1 LRKHVNQ
8 RAQEKLKACVSVLSP
23 AILRAVNFSDR
34 SKSVLNFSKYVPF
47 AGEIVNLRI
56 SLNVYMILRLRL
68 LVERRRM
75 SREETLNT
83 AEHVLK
89 SAGFKISKRCIS
101 RPSCFCMAARRS
113 EDLAIINVP
122 SDLGK
127 ISLKDAL
134 QMQAIS
140 SLFSATPLFVGNMA
154 RDRTLE
160 DDTVYSRYDVYAVT
174 LKTLDD
180 FVNRRMMPLVEAG
193 PGGYYVRLNGDSI
206 RQRRMK
212 LGLSVGKL
220 AEQLRISRRTLYGYE
235 RGMVKA
241 SVSAAYNL
249 EWILGM
255 PVVKPID
262 IFKPAPPDAGF
273 FAMAKRIIVKNRFLK
288 NVMKKLILCDFK
300 VAATTRAPFDFVA
313 QPPNKDVKIIGG
325 VTCRGERSINE
336 RAEEILSISEVVE
349 AQPLFVT
356 DGNVVPEIDIPLI
369 VSDELD
375 HFHLAEDWVS
385 RL

>member
-1 LRKHVNQ
+1 ML
-8 RAQEKLKACVSVLSP
+8 
-23 AILRAVNFSDR
+23 
-34 SKSVLNFSKYVPF
+34 F

-56 SLNVYMILRLRL
+56 VLNVYMILRLRL

-75 SREETLNT
+75 SREETLNA

-101 RPSCFCMAARRS
+101 RPSCFCMVARRS
-113 EDLAIINVP
+113 EDLAIMKVL

-140 SLFSATPLFVGNMA
+140 SLFSATPLFVGNTA

-180 FVNRRMMPLVEAG
+180 VVNRRMMPLVEAG
-193 PGGYYVRLNGDSI
+193 PGGYYVRLDGESI

-262 IFKPAPPDAGF
+262 IFKPAPPDVGF
-273 FAMAKRIIVKNRFLK
+273 FATAKRMIVKNRFLK
-288 NVMKKLILCDFK
+288 NVMKKLILCNFK

-325 VTCRGERSINE
+325 VTRRGEKSLNE
-336 RAEEILSISEVVE
+336 RVEEILSISEVVK

-356 DGNVVPEIDIPLI
+356 DGNLVPEIDIPLI
-369 VSDELD
+369 ASNELD
-375 HFHLAEDWVS
+375 KFHLAEDWVP
-385 RL
+385 RF

>member
-1 LRKHVNQ
+1 MNQ
-8 RAQEKLKACVSVLSP
+8 
-23 AILRAVNFSDR
+23 
-34 SKSVLNFSKYVPF
+34 
-47 AGEIVNLRI
+47 
-56 SLNVYMILRLRL
+56 
-68 LVERRRM
+68 
-75 SREETLNT
+75 EETLNA

-89 SAGFKISKRCIS
+89 SAGFKISKRCSS
-101 RPSCFCMAARRS
+101 RPSCFCMVTRKMD
-113 EDLAIINVP
+113 DLAFIKVP

-140 SLFSATPLFVGNMA
+140 SLFSATPLFIGDMA
-154 RDRTLE
+154 RERPLE
-160 DDTVYSRYDVYAVT
+160 DDTVYTRYEVYAVT

-180 FVNRRMMPLVEAG
+180 FVNRSMMPLVEAG
-193 PGGYYVRLNGDSI
+193 PGGYYARLDGEAI

-262 IFKPAPPDAGF
+262 IFKPAPPGVGF
-273 FAMAKRIIVKNRFLK
+273 FAAAKRMIVRNRFLK
-288 NVMKKLILCDFK
+288 TVMKRLILCNFK
-300 VAATTRAPFDFVA
+300 VAATSRAPFDFIA
-313 QPPNKDVKIIGG
+313 QPPDESVKIIGG
-325 VTCRGERSINE
+325 VTRRGEKSIDE
-336 RAEEILSISEVVE
+336 RAKEILSISEVVN
-349 AQPLFVT
+349 AQPLFIT
-356 DGNVVPEIDIPLI
+356 DGKLVPEIDIPLI
-369 VSDELD
+369 DSEELER
-375 HFHLAEDWVS
+375 FHLAEDLIS
-385 RL
+385 RLP